1 MGIRARQRTLPAQ
14 DWQPDFDTTAP
25 SGEIGEVTVT
35 SSAKGLV
42 NRIWYTGAGEGA
54 GTAIAYAENLDNVQ
68 AGAPF
73 LEAVLSDADQDNV
86 EVLRQKAAGALAVRQ
101 AMTDQVTLKFPA
113 NSIKTPLGAFFVG
126 DIASVTLAGWLSIPA
141 GTRDMRIIKM
151 DGNLEPT
158 VTIDF
163 QEAQW

>member
-1 MGIRARQRTLPAQ
+1 
-14 DWQPDFDTTAP
+14 
-25 SGEIGEVTVT
+25 
-35 SSAKGLV
+35 
-42 NRIWYTGAGEGA
+42 
-54 GTAIAYAENLDNVQ
+54 
-68 AGAPF
+68 
-73 LEAVLSDADQDNV
+73 
-86 EVLRQKAAGALAVRQ
+86 
-101 AMTDQVTLKFPA
+101 MTDQVTLKFPA